1 MALSTISP
9 SSKEAVLTMHP
20 SMTTQVGSIG
30 NTVHSSAMEYTLHTP
45 MIMDSTI
52 QLPQE
57 TNTDLLLRIFVT
69 LLTMIFQGTSKV
81 FASLTLLKL
90 SVMQALEKTIRSYLR
105 YYVILMQQDS
115 LLMKTS
121 LQHTLTANIL
131 WRPITRLDALSSAS
145 KLQQVRKN
153 MMRKLMQCKL
163 KRSNIN

>member
-1 MALSTISP
+1 
-9 SSKEAVLTMHP
+9 
-20 SMTTQVGSIG
+20 
-30 NTVHSSAMEYTLHTP
+30 
-45 MIMDSTI
+45 MIMDCTI
-52 QLPQE
+52 QLLQE

-69 LLTMIFQGTSKV
+69 LLTMIFQGISKV

-131 WRPITRLDALSSAS
+131 
-145 KLQQVRKN
+145 
-153 MMRKLMQCKL
+153 
-163 KRSNIN
+163 

>member
-1 MALSTISP
+1 
-9 SSKEAVLTMHP
+9 
-20 SMTTQVGSIG
+20 
-30 NTVHSSAMEYTLHTP
+30 

-52 QLPQE
+52 QLLQE

-69 LLTMIFQGTSKV
+69 LLTMIFQGISKV

-131 WRPITRLDALSSAS
+131 
-145 KLQQVRKN
+145 
-153 MMRKLMQCKL
+153 
-163 KRSNIN
+163 

>member
-1 MALSTISP
+1 
-9 SSKEAVLTMHP
+9 
-20 SMTTQVGSIG
+20 
-30 NTVHSSAMEYTLHTP
+30 
-45 MIMDSTI
+45 MIMDCTI

-69 LLTMIFQGTSKV
+69 LLTMIFQGISKV

-131 WRPITRLDALSSAS
+131 
-145 KLQQVRKN
+145 
-153 MMRKLMQCKL
+153 
-163 KRSNIN
+163 

>member
-1 MALSTISP
+1 
-9 SSKEAVLTMHP
+9 
-20 SMTTQVGSIG
+20 
-30 NTVHSSAMEYTLHTP
+30 

-69 LLTMIFQGTSKV
+69 LLTMIFQGISKV

-90 SVMQALEKTIRSYLR
+90 SVMQALEKTIHSYLR

-131 WRPITRLDALSSAS
+131 
-145 KLQQVRKN
+145 
-153 MMRKLMQCKL
+153 
-163 KRSNIN
+163 

>member
-1 MALSTISP
+1 
-9 SSKEAVLTMHP
+9 
-20 SMTTQVGSIG
+20 
-30 NTVHSSAMEYTLHTP
+30 

-69 LLTMIFQGTSKV
+69 LLTMIFQGISKV

-131 WRPITRLDALSSAS
+131 
-145 KLQQVRKN
+145 
-153 MMRKLMQCKL
+153 
-163 KRSNIN
+163 